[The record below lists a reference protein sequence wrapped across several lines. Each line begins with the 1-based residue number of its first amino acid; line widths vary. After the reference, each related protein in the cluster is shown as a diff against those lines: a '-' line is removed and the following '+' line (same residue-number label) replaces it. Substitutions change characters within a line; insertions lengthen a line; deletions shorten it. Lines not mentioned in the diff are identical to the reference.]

1 MPVHVFNMGRQI
13 PGLGDLALF
22 QKEPTTDC
30 ENYHRWEANV
40 LAKLHDFSM
49 IALGRRAGHR
59 RCGAHALCS
68 PDTGAMMLRHL
79 ISMDDANYE
88 PGYLA

>member
-1 MPVHVFNMGRQI
+1 
-13 PGLGDLALF
+13 
-22 QKEPTTDC
+22 
-30 ENYHRWEANV
+30 
-40 LAKLHDFSM
+40 M

-59 RCGAHALCS
+59 RCGTHALCS

-88 PGYLA
+88 PGYLGQPSTPVKNQVLSVE